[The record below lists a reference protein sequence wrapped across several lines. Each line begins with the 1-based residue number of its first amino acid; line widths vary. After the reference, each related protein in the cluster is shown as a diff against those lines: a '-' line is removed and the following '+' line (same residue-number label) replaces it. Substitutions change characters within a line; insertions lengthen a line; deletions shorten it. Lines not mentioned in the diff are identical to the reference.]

1 MGVGFE
7 PGPDGVGLDLSSCS
21 GGVVVGSRGEGGGEG
36 VVVRPEVVGR
46 VDLLEEMEG
55 IGVIV

>member
-7 PGPDGVGLDLSSCS
+7 PGTDGVGVDLSSCG
-21 GGVVVGSRGEGGGEG
+21 GGVVVGGGGEGGGEG

-55 IGVIV
+55 IRVIV